1 MDCAYLTLAFSAP
14 GSFVVP
20 NIKFKSEE
28 DPEEDG
34 VMEVPEDLQAK
45 LNLLVIGS
53 IAVDLSCDSAKAV
66 ALHTSN
72 PSRITESLG
81 GVGNNVATAAHYV
94 GARVRLVSAVGR
106 DLSGDWAL
114 GKIKDVGLDPSGI
127 QILVGKSTARYVAVN
142 GSDGEMSVAS
152 ADMSIFEDLD
162 PTWWKAQLAN
172 SSPAWICLDGNL
184 SADTIGAILEEA
196 KDRDLKGSW
205 CEPQNSESCM
215 C

>member
-1 MDCAYLTLAFSAP
+1 MDCAYLTLAFSAS

-28 DPEEDG
+28 DPEDG
-34 VMEVPEDLQAK
+34 AIKAPEEPQVK

-127 QILVGKSTARYVAVN
+127 QVLVGKSTARYVAVN

-162 PTWWKAQLAN
+162 FKWCKMQLAN

-184 SADTIGAILEEA
+184 SADTIGGIVEEA
-196 KDRDLKGSW
+196 KHRDLKRSW
-205 CEPQNSESCM
+205 CQSQGSGSCV